1 MKFCKSRMYLFIASI
16 LLASVTLSAAAGG
29 QAASQA
35 GTTERVSL
43 ASDGTQADDWSWSTS
58 ISADGR
64 YVVFTSYAANLVSGD
79 SNYSEDVFV
88 HDRVSGETSRVSV
101 AGDGTQG
108 NSSSYSH
115 IHSISADGRYVTF
128 ASASS
133 NLVEGD
139 TNEDWDIFVHDR
151 ESHETS
157 LISVAS
163 DGTQANYTSHDP
175 YITDNG
181 RYVTFNSLASNLVE
195 GDTNESEDVFVHD
208 RSNGET
214 SRVSVS
220 SSGTQGNDESA
231 YPSISADGGLV
242 AFYSAAS
249 NLVSGDTNEAW
260 DIFVHNRITGNTK
273 RVSLSSDGTQAN
285 DYSYYPAISA
295 DGAFVTF
302 ESSASNLVG
311 GDTNET
317 EDIFVH
323 ERATGKTTRASV
335 ASDGTQANDSSSQPS
350 ISVDGRFVTFLAYAS
365 NLINGDTNNRLD
377 IFVRDLENRETS
389 RISVASDGTQ
399 ANDSSENPTISTDGR
414 YVAFMS
420 YAFNLVPGDTNI
432 VCDIFVHDREG
443 TLPKMITTLPIVVK

>member
-1 MKFCKSRMYLFIASI
+1 MKSFKGGIRLFVAGII
-16 LLASVTLSAAAGG
+16 LASATLSLRAGG
-29 QAASQA
+29 QAAPQT
-35 GTTERVSL
+35 GTTGRVSV

-64 YVVFTSYAANLVSGD
+64 YVAFTSYATNLVSGD

-101 AGDGTQG
+101 ASDGTQG

-133 NLVEGD
+133 NLVKGD

-151 ESHETS
+151 ESQETA

-181 RYVTFNSLASNLVE
+181 RYVTFSSLASNLVE

-208 RSNGET
+208 RSTGET
-214 SRVSVS
+214 SRVSIAS
-220 SSGTQGNDESA
+220 GGTQGNDESA
-231 YPSISADGGLV
+231 HPSISVDGGFV

-260 DIFVHNRITGNTK
+260 DIFVHNRTTGNTK

-285 DYSYYPAISA
+285 DYSYDPAISA

-302 ESSASNLVG
+302 SSSATNLVG
-311 GDTNET
+311 GDTNDT

-323 ERATGKTTRASV
+323 ERATGKTTRASL
-335 ASDGTQANDSSSQPS
+335 ASDGAQGNDSSDQPL
-350 ISVDGRFVTFLAYAS
+350 ISGDGRFVTFLSWAS
-365 NLINGDTNNRLD
+365 NLVGGDTNNVLD

-389 RISVASDGTQ
+389 RVSVASDGTQ

-420 YAFNLVPGDTNI
+420 YAFNLVPGDTNLA
-432 VCDIFVHDREG
+432 CDIFVHDREG
-443 TLPKMITTLPIVVK
+443 TPPKLTTTLPIVVK